1 MEHLNNTAT
10 GEAAGQEK
18 EFNLYRDIKFRTDGE
33 IYLGVVGPVRTGK
46 STFIKRFMDLLVLP
60 YMENEHEKLRALD
73 EMPQSGT
80 GKTITTT
87 EPKFIPQEAAEVT
100 LQDGINMKVRLVDC
114 VGFMIPG
121 AAGALEEDVER
132 MVKTP
137 WFEEEIPFTQ
147 AAEIGTEK
155 VIKDHSTIGIAVFSD
170 GSFGEFG
177 RNEYREA
184 EERTVQELKQMGK
197 PFLIILNSAKP
208 YSEDT
213 RLTAKELE
221 EKYHVAVLPVNC
233 EQMKQGDVQQIL
245 QEALYE
251 FPVSQ
256 IEFYMPKWV
265 EMLPNDHEMKQS
277 LIETVREMMK
287 SVSTMHQFMRQ
298 ELNRGAADGDT
309 GRGRNV
315 CEPGFSNRPEWIID
329 CPYINAAKL
338 EQISLAD
345 GTIRIALEVEE
356 SYYYELLSE
365 MMGQKV
371 ENEFQL
377 MQILKEFAAMK
388 REYVKVEEALDLVRR
403 KGYGVVAPEKGEI
416 SLAEPEIIRHGNKY
430 GVKIKAES
438 PSIHMIRANIETE
451 IAPIV
456 GTEEQ
461 AKDLIEYIKDA
472 GQAEEGIWD
481 TNIFGKTI
489 EQLVQDGIHGKI
501 GMMGDECQ
509 LKLQDTMQR
518 IVNESNGKMICI
530 II

>member
-1 MEHLNNTAT
+1 MEHLNTA
-10 GEAAGQEK
+10 GAAGAAAGKEN
-18 EFNLYRDIKFRTDGE
+18 EFNLYRDIRFRTNGE
-33 IYLGVVGPVRTGK
+33 IYLGIVGPVRTGK

-80 GKTITTT
+80 GRTITTT
-87 EPKFIPQEAAEVT
+87 EPKFIPKEAAEVT
-100 LQDGINMKVRLVDC
+100 LQDGIHMRVRLVDC

-137 WFEEEIPFTQ
+137 WFEEKIPFTQ

-170 GSFGEFG
+170 GSFGEFA
-177 RNEYREA
+177 RNDFMEA
-184 EERTVQELKQMGK
+184 EERTAQELKQMGK

-208 YSEDT
+208 YSEET
-213 RLTAKELE
+213 RQTAKELE
-221 EKYHVAVLPVNC
+221 EKYQVAVLPVNC
-233 EQMKQGDVQQIL
+233 EQMKQNDVQQIL

-256 IEFYMPKWV
+256 VEFYMPRWV
-265 EMLPNDHEMKQS
+265 EMLPGDHEMKQA
-277 LIETVREMMK
+277 LIETVRELMK
-287 SVSTMHQFMRQ
+287 SVSTMHQFMKQ
-298 ELNRGAADGDT
+298 GVTL
-309 GRGRNV
+309 
-315 CEPGFSNRPEWIID
+315 D
-329 CPYINAAKL
+329 CPYINAAKV

-345 GTIRIALEVEE
+345 GTIRIVLEVDE

-377 MQILKEFAAMK
+377 MQILREFAAMR
-388 REYVKVEEALDLVRR
+388 REYVKVEEALESVRR
-403 KGYGVVAPEKGEI
+403 KGYGVVSPEKGEI
-416 SLAEPEIIRHGNKY
+416 SLEAPEIIRHGNKY

-461 AKDLIEYIKDA
+461 AKDLIEYIKE
-472 GQAEEGIWD
+472 AEQEDMGIWE
-481 TNIFGKTI
+481 TNIFGKTV

-509 LKLQDTMQR
+509 LKLQETMQK

>member
-1 MEHLNNTAT
+1 MEHLNTAGGA
-10 GEAAGQEK
+10 GETAGREK
-18 EFNLYRDIKFRTDGE
+18 EFNLYRDIRFRTDGE

-87 EPKFIPQEAAEVT
+87 EPKFIPQEAAEIS

-170 GSFGEFG
+170 GSFGEFV
-177 RNEYREA
+177 RNDYREA

-208 YSEDT
+208 YSEET
-213 RLTAKELE
+213 KQTAKEME

-233 EQMKQGDVQQIL
+233 EQMKQGDVQEIL

-265 EMLPNDHEMKQS
+265 EMLPCEHEMKQAW
-277 LIETVREMMK
+277 IETVRELMK
-287 SVSTMHQFMRQ
+287 SVSTMHQFMKQ
-298 ELNRGAADGDT
+298 ELT
-309 GRGRNV
+309 L
-315 CEPGFSNRPEWIID
+315 D
-329 CPYINAAKL
+329 CPYINNVKL

-345 GTIRIALEVEE
+345 GTIRIMLEVEE

-365 MMGQKV
+365 MMGQRV
-371 ENEFQL
+371 ENEYQL
-377 MQILKEFAAMK
+377 MQILKEFAVMK
-388 REYVKVEEALDLVRR
+388 REYIKVEEALNLVRR

-416 SLAEPEIIRHGNKY
+416 SLEEPEIIRHGNKY

-461 AKDLIEYIKDA
+461 AKDLIEFIKA
-472 GQAEEGIWD
+472 EGQAENGIWD

>member
-1 MEHLNNTAT
+1 MEHLNTA
-10 GEAAGQEK
+10 GVAGGAAGEEK

-46 STFIKRFMDLLVLP
+46 STFIKRFMDLLVIP
-60 YMENEHEKLRALD
+60 YMENEHERLRAQD

-80 GKTITTT
+80 GRTITTT
-87 EPKFIPQEAAEVT
+87 EPKFIPKEAADIR
-100 LQDGINMKVRLVDC
+100 LQDGIHMKVRLVDC

-170 GSFGEFG
+170 GSFGEFA
-177 RNEYREA
+177 RNDYREA
-184 EERTVQELKQMGK
+184 EERTVQELRQMGK

-208 YSEDT
+208 YSEET
-213 RLTAKELE
+213 RQTAAELE

-233 EQMKQGDVQQIL
+233 EQMKQTDVQNIL

-256 IEFYMPKWV
+256 VEFYMPKWV
-265 EMLPNDHEMKQS
+265 EMLPADHEMKQA
-277 LIETVREMMK
+277 LIETVRELMK
-287 SVSTMHQFMRQ
+287 SVSTMHQFMKQ
-298 ELNRGAADGDT
+298 GLT
-309 GRGRNV
+309 M
-315 CEPGFSNRPEWIID
+315 D
-329 CPYINAAKL
+329 CPYINEAKL
-338 EQISLAD
+338 EQISLSD
-345 GTIRIALEVEE
+345 GTIRIVLEVEE
-356 SYYYELLSE
+356 HYYYELLSQ
-365 MMGQKV
+365 MMGQNV
-371 ENEFQL
+371 ENEYQL
-377 MQILKEFAAMK
+377 MQILREFAAMK
-388 REYVKVEEALDLVRR
+388 QEYVKVEEALDQVRR

-416 SLAEPEIIRHGNKY
+416 SLEEPEIIRHGNKY

-472 GQAEEGIWD
+472 DQGDEGIWE
-481 TNIFGKTI
+481 TNIFGKTV

-509 LKLQDTMQR
+509 LKLQETMQK

>member
-1 MEHLNNTAT
+1 MENYTINTYD
-10 GEAAGQEK
+10 
-18 EFNLYRDIKFRTDGE
+18 LYNDIKNRTGGE
-33 IYLGVVGPVRTGK
+33 IYIGVLGPVRTGK
-46 STFIKRFMDLLVLP
+46 STFIKRFMEEMVLP
-60 YMENEHEKLRALD
+60 YMEDEHARVRAQD
-73 EMPQSGT
+73 ELPQSAG

-87 EPKFIPQEAAEVT
+87 EPKFIPNEAANVV
-100 LQDGINMKVRLVDC
+100 LNGDIPVSVRLIDC
-114 VGFMIPG
+114 VGYMVEG
-121 AAGALEEDVER
+121 AAGHMEEDMER

-137 WFEEEIPFTQ
+137 WFDYEIPFTQ

-170 GSFGEFG
+170 GSFGEFA
-177 RNEYREA
+177 RNDYREA
-184 EERTVQELKQMGK
+184 EERTVQELRQMGK

-208 YSEDT
+208 YSEET
-213 RLTAKELE
+213 RQTAAELE

-233 EQMKQGDVQQIL
+233 EQMKQTDVQNIL

-256 IEFYMPKWV
+256 VEFYMPKWV
-265 EMLPNDHEMKQS
+265 EMLPADHEMKQA
-277 LIETVREMMK
+277 LIETVRELMK
-287 SVSTMHQFMRQ
+287 SVSTMHQFMKQ
-298 ELNRGAADGDT
+298 GLT
-309 GRGRNV
+309 M
-315 CEPGFSNRPEWIID
+315 D
-329 CPYINAAKL
+329 CPYINEAKL
-338 EQISLAD
+338 EQISLSD
-345 GTIRIALEVEE
+345 GTIRIVLEVEE
-356 SYYYELLSE
+356 HYYYELLSQ
-365 MMGQKV
+365 MMGQNV
-371 ENEFQL
+371 ENEYQL
-377 MQILKEFAAMK
+377 MQILREFAAMK
-388 REYVKVEEALDLVRR
+388 QEYVKVEEALDQVRR

-416 SLAEPEIIRHGNKY
+416 SLEEPEIIRHGNKY

-472 GQAEEGIWD
+472 DQGDEGIWE
-481 TNIFGKTI
+481 TNIFGKTV

-509 LKLQDTMQR
+509 LKLQETMQK

>member
-1 MEHLNNTAT
+1 M
-10 GEAAGQEK
+10 
-18 EFNLYRDIKFRTDGE
+18 
-33 IYLGVVGPVRTGK
+33 
-46 STFIKRFMDLLVLP
+46 LP

-73 EMPQSGT
+73 EMPQSGI
-80 GKTITTT
+80 GRTITTT
-87 EPKFIPQEAAEVT
+87 EPKFIPKEAADIS

-121 AAGALEEDVER
+121 AAGALEEDAER

-137 WFEEEIPFTQ
+137 WFEEEIPFTK
-147 AAEIGTEK
+147 AAEVGTEK
-155 VIKDHSTIGIAVFSD
+155 VIKDHSTIGIAIFSD
-170 GSFGEFG
+170 GSFGEFK
-177 RNEYREA
+177 RNDFIEA
-184 EERTVQELKQMGK
+184 EERTAKELKEMGK

-213 RLTAKELE
+213 KQTAKELE

-233 EQMKQGDVQQIL
+233 EQMKQSDVQQIL

-256 IEFYMPKWV
+256 VEFYMPKWV
-265 EMLPNDHEMKQS
+265 EMLSGDHEMKQA
-277 LIETVREMMK
+277 LIETVRELMK
-287 SVSTMHQFMRQ
+287 TVSTMHQFIKQDLVM
-298 ELNRGAADGDT
+298 
-309 GRGRNV
+309 
-315 CEPGFSNRPEWIID
+315 D
-329 CPYINAAKL
+329 CPYINAAKI

-345 GTIRIALEVEE
+345 GTIRIVLEVDE
-356 SYYYELLSE
+356 SYYYELLSD

-377 MQILKEFAAMK
+377 MQILREFAIMK
-388 REYVKVEEALDLVRR
+388 QEYVKVEEALEQVRR
-403 KGYGVVAPEKGEI
+403 KGYGVVAPERGEI
-416 SLAEPEIIRHGNKY
+416 SLEEPEIIRHGNKY

-461 AKDLIEYIKDA
+461 AKDLIEYIKE
-472 GQAEEGIWD
+472 AEQGDEGIWE
-481 TNIFGKTI
+481 TNIFGKTV

-509 LKLQDTMQR
+509 LKLQETMQK

>member
-1 MEHLNNTAT
+1 MEHLDIA
-10 GEAAGQEK
+10 GAAGAAAGEEK

-80 GKTITTT
+80 GRTITTT
-87 EPKFIPQEAAEVT
+87 EPKFIPKEAAEIR

-147 AAEIGTEK
+147 AAEVGTEK

-170 GSFGEFG
+170 GSFGEFA
-177 RNEYREA
+177 RNDFKEA
-184 EERTVQELKQMGK
+184 EERTAQELKQMGK

-208 YSEDT
+208 YSEET
-213 RLTAKELE
+213 KQTAKELE
-221 EKYHVAVLPVNC
+221 EKYQVSVLPVNC
-233 EQMKQGDVQQIL
+233 EQMKQSDIQQIL

-256 IEFYMPKWV
+256 VEFYMPKWV
-265 EMLPNDHEMKQS
+265 EMLPYDHEMKQA
-277 LIETVREMMK
+277 LIETVRELMK
-287 SVSTMHQFMRQ
+287 SVSTMHQFMKQ
-298 ELNRGAADGDT
+298 E
-309 GRGRNV
+309 
-315 CEPGFSNRPEWIID
+315 EWIMD
-329 CPYINAAKL
+329 CPYINTAKL

-345 GTIRIALEVEE
+345 GTIRIVLEVDE
-356 SYYYELLSE
+356 SYYYELLSD

-377 MQILKEFAAMK
+377 MQILREFAEMK
-388 REYVKVEEALDLVRR
+388 REYVKVEEALDQVRR

-416 SLAEPEIIRHGNKY
+416 SLEEPEIIRHGNKY

-461 AKDLIEYIKDA
+461 AKDLIEYIKEADQ
-472 GQAEEGIWD
+472 GNEGIWE
-481 TNIFGKTI
+481 TNIFGKTV

-509 LKLQDTMQR
+509 LKLQETMQK

>member
-1 MEHLNNTAT
+1 MEHLNTA
-10 GEAAGQEK
+10 GAAGAAAGKEN
-18 EFNLYRDIKFRTDGE
+18 EFNLYRDIRFRTNGE
-33 IYLGVVGPVRTGK
+33 IYLGIVGPVRTGK

-80 GKTITTT
+80 GRTITTT
-87 EPKFIPQEAAEVT
+87 EPKFIPKEAAEVT
-100 LQDGINMKVRLVDC
+100 LQDGIHMRVRLVDC

-137 WFEEEIPFTQ
+137 WFEEKIPFTQ

-170 GSFGEFG
+170 GSFGEFA
-177 RNEYREA
+177 RNDFMEA

-208 YSEDT
+208 YSEET
-213 RLTAKELE
+213 RQTAKELE
-221 EKYHVAVLPVNC
+221 EKYQVAVLPVNC
-233 EQMKQGDVQQIL
+233 EQMKQNDVQQIL

-256 IEFYMPKWV
+256 VEFYMPRWV
-265 EMLPNDHEMKQS
+265 EMLPGDHEMKQA
-277 LIETVREMMK
+277 LIETVRELMK
-287 SVSTMHQFMRQ
+287 SVSTMHQFMKQ
-298 ELNRGAADGDT
+298 GVTL
-309 GRGRNV
+309 
-315 CEPGFSNRPEWIID
+315 D
-329 CPYINAAKL
+329 CPYINAAKV

-345 GTIRIALEVEE
+345 GTIRIVLEVDE

-377 MQILKEFAAMK
+377 MQILREFAAMR
-388 REYVKVEEALDLVRR
+388 REYVKVEEALESVRR
-403 KGYGVVAPEKGEI
+403 KGYGVVSPEKGEI
-416 SLAEPEIIRHGNKY
+416 SLEAPEIIRHGNKY

-461 AKDLIEYIKDA
+461 AKDLIEYIKE
-472 GQAEEGIWD
+472 AEQEDMGIWE
-481 TNIFGKTI
+481 TNIFGKTV

-509 LKLQDTMQR
+509 LKLQETMQK

>member
-1 MEHLNNTAT
+1 MEHLNTA
-10 GEAAGQEK
+10 GAAGAAAGK
-18 EFNLYRDIKFRTDGE
+18 ENDFNLYRDIRFRTNGE

-80 GKTITTT
+80 GRTITTT
-87 EPKFIPQEAAEVT
+87 EPKFIPKEAAEVS
-100 LQDGINMKVRLVDC
+100 LQDGIHMRVRLVDC

-137 WFEEEIPFTQ
+137 WFEEKIPFTQ

-170 GSFGEFG
+170 GSFGEFA
-177 RNEYREA
+177 RNDFKEA
-184 EERTVQELKQMGK
+184 EERTAQELKQMGK

-208 YSEDT
+208 YSEET
-213 RLTAKELE
+213 RQTAKELE
-221 EKYHVAVLPVNC
+221 EKYQVAVLPVNC
-233 EQMKQGDVQQIL
+233 EQMKQADVQQIL

-256 IEFYMPKWV
+256 VEFYMPRWV
-265 EMLPNDHEMKQS
+265 EMLPGDHEMKQA
-277 LIETVREMMK
+277 LIETVRELMK
-287 SVSTMHQFMRQ
+287 SVSTMHQFMKQ
-298 ELNRGAADGDT
+298 GVT
-309 GRGRNV
+309 M
-315 CEPGFSNRPEWIID
+315 D
-329 CPYINAAKL
+329 CPYINAAKV

-345 GTIRIALEVEE
+345 GTIRIVLEVEE

-377 MQILKEFAAMK
+377 MQILREFAAMR
-388 REYVKVEEALDLVRR
+388 REYVKVEEALESVRR
-403 KGYGVVAPEKGEI
+403 KGYGVVSPEKGEI
-416 SLAEPEIIRHGNKY
+416 SLEEPEIIRHGNKY

-461 AKDLIEYIKDA
+461 ARDLIEYIKE
-472 GQAEEGIWD
+472 AEREDMGIWD
-481 TNIFGKTI
+481 TNIFGKTV

-509 LKLQDTMQR
+509 LKLQETMQK

>member
-1 MEHLNNTAT
+1 MEHLDVA
-10 GEAAGQEK
+10 GAAGAAAGEEK

-80 GKTITTT
+80 GRTITTT
-87 EPKFIPQEAAEVT
+87 EPKFIPQEAAQVR
-100 LQDGINMKVRLVDC
+100 LQDGIDMKVRLVDC

-170 GSFGEFG
+170 GSFGEFERG
-177 RNEYREA
+177 DFKEA
-184 EERTVQELKQMGK
+184 EERTAQELKQMGK

-208 YSEDT
+208 YSEET
-213 RLTAKELE
+213 KQTARELE
-221 EKYHVAVLPVNC
+221 EKYRVAVLPVNC
-233 EQMKQGDVQQIL
+233 EQMKKNDVQQIL

-256 IEFYMPKWV
+256 VEFYMPRWV
-265 EMLPNDHEMKQS
+265 EMLPNDHEMKQA
-277 LIETVREMMK
+277 LIETVRELMK
-287 SVSTMHQFMRQ
+287 SVSTMHQFMKQ
-298 ELNRGAADGDT
+298 ELT
-309 GRGRNV
+309 M
-315 CEPGFSNRPEWIID
+315 D
-329 CPYINAAKL
+329 CPYINTAKL

-345 GTIRIALEVEE
+345 GTIRIVLEVDEK
-356 SYYYELLSE
+356 YYYELLSE

-377 MQILKEFAAMK
+377 MQILREFAEMK
-388 REYVKVEEALDLVRR
+388 REYVKVEAALDQVRR

-416 SLAEPEIIRHGNKY
+416 SLDEPEIIRHGNKY

-438 PSIHMIRANIETE
+438 PSIHMIKANIETE

-461 AKDLIEYIKDA
+461 AKDLIEYIKEADQ
-472 GQAEEGIWD
+472 GDEGIWE
-481 TNIFGKTI
+481 TNIFGKTV

-509 LKLQDTMQR
+509 MKLQETMQK

>member
-1 MEHLNNTAT
+1 MEHLNTAGGA
-10 GEAAGQEK
+10 GETAGREK
-18 EFNLYRDIKFRTDGE
+18 EFNLYRDIRFRTDGE

-87 EPKFIPQEAAEVT
+87 EPKFIPQEAAEIS

-170 GSFGEFG
+170 GSFGEFV
-177 RNEYREA
+177 RNDYREA

-208 YSEDT
+208 YSEET
-213 RLTAKELE
+213 KQTAKEME

-233 EQMKQGDVQQIL
+233 EQMKQGDVQEIL

-265 EMLPNDHEMKQS
+265 EMLPCEHEMKQA
-277 LIETVREMMK
+277 LIETVRELMK
-287 SVSTMHQFMRQ
+287 SVSTMHQFMKQ
-298 ELNRGAADGDT
+298 ELT
-309 GRGRNV
+309 L
-315 CEPGFSNRPEWIID
+315 D
-329 CPYINAAKL
+329 CPYINNVKL

-345 GTIRIALEVEE
+345 GTIRIMLEVEE

-365 MMGQKV
+365 MMGQRV
-371 ENEFQL
+371 ENEYQL
-377 MQILKEFAAMK
+377 MQILKEFAVMK
-388 REYVKVEEALDLVRR
+388 REYIKVEEALNLVRR

-416 SLAEPEIIRHGNKY
+416 SLEEPEIIRHGNKY

-461 AKDLIEYIKDA
+461 AKDLIEFIKA
-472 GQAEEGIWD
+472 EGQAENGIWD

>member
-1 MEHLNNTAT
+1 MEHLNTA
-10 GEAAGQEK
+10 GGAAETAGKEK

-60 YMENEHEKLRALD
+60 YMENEHEKQRAMD

-80 GKTITTT
+80 GRTITTT
-87 EPKFIPQEAAEVT
+87 EPKFIPQEAAEVS

-170 GSFGEFG
+170 GSFGEFARG
-177 RNEYREA
+177 DYREA

-208 YSEDT
+208 YSEET
-213 RLTAKELE
+213 KQTAQELE
-221 EKYHVAVLPVNC
+221 ERYHVAVLPVNC
-233 EQMKQGDVQQIL
+233 EQMKPGDIQEIL

-265 EMLPNDHEMKQS
+265 EMLPNDHEMKQA
-277 LIETVREMMK
+277 LIETVRELMK
-287 SVSTMHQFMRQ
+287 TVSTMHQFMKQ
-298 ELNRGAADGDT
+298 ELT
-309 GRGRNV
+309 L
-315 CEPGFSNRPEWIID
+315 D
-329 CPYINAAKL
+329 CPYINNVKL

-345 GTIRIALEVEE
+345 GTIKIALEVEE
-356 SYYYELLSE
+356 SYYYELLSD

-377 MQILKEFAAMK
+377 MQLLKEFAQMK
-388 REYVKVEEALDLVRR
+388 REYVKVEEALDQVRI

-416 SLAEPEIIRHGNKY
+416 SLEEPEIIRHGNKY

-456 GTEEQ
+456 GTEQQ
-461 AKDLIEYIKDA
+461 AKDLIEYIKEA
-472 GQAEEGIWD
+472 EQAEEGIWD

>member
-1 MEHLNNTAT
+1 MEQLNAVNGAGDAT
-10 GEAAGQEK
+10 GKEK
-18 EFNLYRDIKFRTDGE
+18 EFNLYRDIRFRTDGE

-60 YMENEHEKLRALD
+60 YMENEHDRMRAQD
-73 EMPQSGT
+73 EMPQSGV

-87 EPKFIPQEAAEVT
+87 EPKFIPQEAAEIF
-100 LQDGINMKVRLVDC
+100 LQDGLNMKVRLVDC

-121 AAGALEEDVER
+121 AAGALEEDTER

-137 WFEEEIPFTQ
+137 WFEEDIPFTQ

-155 VIKDHSTIGIAVFSD
+155 VIKDHSTIGIAVFCD

-177 RNEYREA
+177 RNDFREA
-184 EERTVQELKQMGK
+184 EERTIRELKEMGK
-197 PFLIILNSAKP
+197 PFLIVLNSARP
-208 YSEDT
+208 YSEET
-213 RLTAKELE
+213 KQMAKELE
-221 EKYHVAVLPVNC
+221 EKYLVTALPMNC
-233 EQMKQGDVQQIL
+233 EQMKQGDVRQIL

-265 EMLPNDHEMKQS
+265 EMLPGDHEMKKA
-277 LIETVREMMK
+277 LVETVRELMK
-287 SVSTMHQFMRQ
+287 NVTTMHQFMKQ
-298 ELNRGAADGDT
+298 EL
-309 GRGRNV
+309 
-315 CEPGFSNRPEWIID
+315 ILD
-329 CPYINAAKL
+329 CPYIENAKL

-345 GTIRIALEVEE
+345 GTIRITLEVEE
-356 SYYYELLSE
+356 RYYYELLSE

-371 ENEFQL
+371 ESEFQL
-377 MQILKEFAAMK
+377 MQLLKEFAQMK
-388 REYVKVEEALDLVRR
+388 KEYVKVQEALDCVRR
-403 KGYGVVAPEKGEI
+403 KGYGVVTPEKGEI
-416 SLAEPEIIRHGNKY
+416 SLEEPEVIRHGNKY

-461 AKDLIEYIKDA
+461 AKDLIAFIK
-472 GQAEEGIWD
+472 EEEQNEDGIWE

-509 LKLQDTMQR
+509 LKLQDTMQK

>member
-1 MEHLNNTAT
+1 MEHLNTA
-10 GEAAGQEK
+10 GGAAETAGNDK

-87 EPKFIPQEAAEVT
+87 EPKFIPQEAAQIA

-213 RLTAKELE
+213 RLTARELE

-265 EMLPNDHEMKQS
+265 EMLPHDHEMKQS

-287 SVSTMHQFMRQ
+287 SVSTMHQFMKQ
-298 ELNRGAADGDT
+298 ELT
-309 GRGRNV
+309 M
-315 CEPGFSNRPEWIID
+315 D

-345 GTIRIALEVEE
+345 GTIRIVLEVEE

>member
-1 MEHLNNTAT
+1 MEHLNTAGAPGVLA
-10 GEAAGQEK
+10 GEEK

-80 GKTITTT
+80 GRTITTT
-87 EPKFIPQEAAEVT
+87 EPKFIPKEAAEIS
-100 LQDGINMKVRLVDC
+100 LQDGISMKVRLVDC

-121 AAGALEEDVER
+121 AAGALEEDAER

-137 WFEEEIPFTQ
+137 WFEEKIPFTQ

-170 GSFGEFG
+170 GSFGEFK
-177 RNEYREA
+177 RNDFTEA
-184 EERTVQELKQMGK
+184 EERTSSELKQMGK

-208 YSEDT
+208 YSEET
-213 RLTAKELE
+213 RQTAKELE
-221 EKYHVAVLPVNC
+221 EKYRVAVLPVNC
-233 EQMKQGDVQQIL
+233 EQMKQSDVQQIL

-256 IEFYMPKWV
+256 VEFYMPKWV
-265 EMLPNDHEMKQS
+265 EMLPADHEMKQA
-277 LIETVREMMK
+277 LVETVRELMR
-287 SVSTMHQFMRQ
+287 SVSTMHQFMKQ
-298 ELNRGAADGDT
+298 DL
-309 GRGRNV
+309 V
-315 CEPGFSNRPEWIID
+315 MD
-329 CPYINAAKL
+329 CPYINAVKL

-345 GTIRIALEVEE
+345 GTIRIALEVDE

-377 MQILKEFAAMK
+377 MQILREFAAM
-388 REYVKVEEALDLVRR
+388 RNEYVKVEQALESVRR
-403 KGYGVVAPEKGEI
+403 KGYGVVSPEKGEI
-416 SLAEPEIIRHGNKY
+416 SLEEPEIIRHGNKY

-472 GQAEEGIWD
+472 EQGDEGIWE
-481 TNIFGKTI
+481 TNIFGKTV

-509 LKLQDTMQR
+509 LKLQETMQK

>member
-1 MEHLNNTAT
+1 MEQLNTAGKMAET
-10 GEAAGQEK
+10 TEKDK

-73 EMPQSGT
+73 EMPQSGV

-87 EPKFIPQEAAEVT
+87 EPKFIPKEAAEIS
-100 LQDGINMKVRLVDC
+100 LQDGLNMKVRLVDC

-132 MVKTP
+132 LVKTP
-137 WFEEEIPFTQ
+137 WFEEDIPFTK

-177 RNEYREA
+177 RNDFREA
-184 EERTVQELKQMGK
+184 EERTVQELKEMGK
-197 PFLIILNSAKP
+197 PFLIILNSARP
-208 YSEDT
+208 YSEET
-213 RLTAKELE
+213 KQTAKELE
-221 EKYHVAVLPVNC
+221 EKYQVTVLPVNC
-233 EQMKQGDVQQIL
+233 EQMKQGDVREIL

-265 EMLPNDHEMKQS
+265 EMLPCDHEMKKA
-277 LIETVREMMK
+277 LIETVRELMK
-287 SVSTMHQFMRQ
+287 SVTTMHQFMKQ
-298 ELNRGAADGDT
+298 EPTL
-309 GRGRNV
+309 
-315 CEPGFSNRPEWIID
+315 D
-329 CPYINAAKL
+329 CPYIENAKL

-345 GTIRIALEVEE
+345 GTIRIVLEVEE
-356 SYYYELLSE
+356 KYYYELLSE
-365 MMGQKV
+365 MMGQEV
-371 ENEFQL
+371 ESEFQL
-377 MQILKEFAAMK
+377 MQLLREFAQMK
-388 REYVKVEEALDLVRR
+388 REYVKVQEALDSVRR
-403 KGYGVVAPEKGEI
+403 KGYGVVTPEKGEI
-416 SLAEPEIIRHGNKY
+416 SLEEPEVIRHGNKY

-461 AKDLIEYIKDA
+461 AKDLIAFIK
-472 GQAEEGIWD
+472 EEEQSEAGIWD

-509 LKLQDTMQR
+509 LKLQDTMQK

>member
-1 MEHLNNTAT
+1 MEHLNTA
-10 GEAAGQEK
+10 GAAGAAAGKEN
-18 EFNLYRDIKFRTDGE
+18 EFNLYRDIRFRTNGE
-33 IYLGVVGPVRTGK
+33 IYLGIVGPVRTGK

-80 GKTITTT
+80 GRTITTT
-87 EPKFIPQEAAEVT
+87 EPKFIPKEAAEVT
-100 LQDGINMKVRLVDC
+100 LQDGIHMMVRLVDC

-137 WFEEEIPFTQ
+137 WFEEKIPFTQ

-170 GSFGEFG
+170 GSFGEFA
-177 RNEYREA
+177 RNDFMEA

-208 YSEDT
+208 YSEET
-213 RLTAKELE
+213 RQTAKELE
-221 EKYHVAVLPVNC
+221 EKYQVAVLPVNC
-233 EQMKQGDVQQIL
+233 EQMKQNDVQQIL

-256 IEFYMPKWV
+256 VEFYMPRWV
-265 EMLPNDHEMKQS
+265 EMLPGDHEMKQA
-277 LIETVREMMK
+277 LIETVRELMK
-287 SVSTMHQFMRQ
+287 SVSTMHQFMKQ
-298 ELNRGAADGDT
+298 GVTL
-309 GRGRNV
+309 
-315 CEPGFSNRPEWIID
+315 D
-329 CPYINAAKL
+329 CPYINAAKV

-345 GTIRIALEVEE
+345 GTIRIVLEVDE

-377 MQILKEFAAMK
+377 MQILREFAAMR
-388 REYVKVEEALDLVRR
+388 REYVKVEEALESVRR
-403 KGYGVVAPEKGEI
+403 KGYGVVSPEKGEI
-416 SLAEPEIIRHGNKY
+416 SLEAPEIIRHGNKY

-461 AKDLIEYIKDA
+461 AKDLIEYIKE
-472 GQAEEGIWD
+472 AEQEDMGIWE
-481 TNIFGKTI
+481 TNIFGKTV

-509 LKLQDTMQR
+509 LKLQETMQK

>member
-1 MEHLNNTAT
+1 MEHLHTAGGA
-10 GEAAGQEK
+10 GEPAGREK
-18 EFNLYRDIKFRTDGE
+18 EFNLYRDIRFRTDGE

-73 EMPQSGT
+73 EMPQRGT

-87 EPKFIPQEAAEVT
+87 EPKFIPQEAAEIS

-155 VIKDHSTIGIAVFSD
+155 GIKDHSTIGIAVFSD
-170 GSFGEFG
+170 GSFGEFV
-177 RNEYREA
+177 RNDYREA

-208 YSEDT
+208 YSEET
-213 RLTAKELE
+213 KQTAKEME

-233 EQMKQGDVQQIL
+233 EQMKQGDVQEIL

-265 EMLPNDHEMKQS
+265 EMLPCEHEMKQA
-277 LIETVREMMK
+277 LIETVRELMK
-287 SVSTMHQFMRQ
+287 SVSTMHQFMKQ
-298 ELNRGAADGDT
+298 ELT
-309 GRGRNV
+309 L
-315 CEPGFSNRPEWIID
+315 D
-329 CPYINAAKL
+329 CPYINNVKL

-345 GTIRIALEVEE
+345 GTIRIVLEVEE

-365 MMGQKV
+365 MMGQRV
-371 ENEFQL
+371 ENEYQL
-377 MQILKEFAAMK
+377 MQILKEFAVMK
-388 REYVKVEEALDLVRR
+388 REYIKVEEALNLVRR

-416 SLAEPEIIRHGNKY
+416 SLEEPEIIRHGNKY

-461 AKDLIEYIKDA
+461 AKDLIEFIKA
-472 GQAEEGIWD
+472 EEQAENGIWD

>member
-1 MEHLNNTAT
+1 MEHLNTA
-10 GEAAGQEK
+10 GAAGAAAGKEN
-18 EFNLYRDIKFRTDGE
+18 EFNLYRDIRFRTNGE
-33 IYLGVVGPVRTGK
+33 IYLGIVGPVRTGK

-80 GKTITTT
+80 GRTITTT
-87 EPKFIPQEAAEVT
+87 EPKFIPKEAAEVT
-100 LQDGINMKVRLVDC
+100 LQDGIHMMVRLVDC

-137 WFEEEIPFTQ
+137 WFEEKIPFTQ

-170 GSFGEFG
+170 GSFGEFA
-177 RNEYREA
+177 RNDFMEA

-208 YSEDT
+208 YSEET
-213 RLTAKELE
+213 RQTAKELE
-221 EKYHVAVLPVNC
+221 EKYQVAVLPVNC
-233 EQMKQGDVQQIL
+233 EQMKQNDVQQIL

-256 IEFYMPKWV
+256 VEFYMPRWV
-265 EMLPNDHEMKQS
+265 EMLPGDHEMKQA
-277 LIETVREMMK
+277 LIETVRELMK
-287 SVSTMHQFMRQ
+287 SVSTMYQFMKQ
-298 ELNRGAADGDT
+298 GVTL
-309 GRGRNV
+309 
-315 CEPGFSNRPEWIID
+315 D
-329 CPYINAAKL
+329 CPYINAAKV

-345 GTIRIALEVEE
+345 GTIRIVLEVDE

-377 MQILKEFAAMK
+377 MQILREFAAMR
-388 REYVKVEEALDLVRR
+388 REYVKVEEALESVRR
-403 KGYGVVAPEKGEI
+403 KGYGVVSPEKGEI
-416 SLAEPEIIRHGNKY
+416 SLEAPEIIRHGNKY

-461 AKDLIEYIKDA
+461 AKDLIEYIKE
-472 GQAEEGIWD
+472 AEQEDMGIWE
-481 TNIFGKTI
+481 TNIFGKTV

-509 LKLQDTMQR
+509 LKLQETMQK

>member
-1 MEHLNNTAT
+1 MDLNTK
-10 GEAAGQEK
+10 K
-18 EFNLYRDIKFRTDGE
+18 EYDLYKDIQLRCGGE
-33 IYLGVVGPVRTGK
+33 IYIGVVGPVRTGK
-46 STFIKRFMDLLVLP
+46 STFIKRFMDLMVLP
-60 YMENEHEKLRALD
+60 NMTESYEKERVVD
-73 EMPQSGT
+73 ELPQSAG

-87 EPKFIPQEAAEVT
+87 EPKFIPKEAAKLT
-100 LQDGINMKVRLVDC
+100 LGDGVEARIRLIDC
-114 VGFMIPG
+114 VGYMVDG
-121 AAGALEEDVER
+121 ASGHMENDMER

-265 EMLPNDHEMKQS
+265 EMLPNDHEMKQA
-277 LIETVREMMK
+277 LIETVRELMK
-287 SVSTMHQFMRQ
+287 SVSTMHQFMKQ
-298 ELNRGAADGDT
+298 ELT
-309 GRGRNV
+309 L
-315 CEPGFSNRPEWIID
+315 D
-329 CPYINAAKL
+329 CPYINAVKL

-345 GTIRIALEVEE
+345 GTIRIVLEVEE

-377 MQILKEFAAMK
+377 MQILKEFAEMK
-388 REYVKVEEALDLVRR
+388 REYVKVEEALEQVRR

-416 SLAEPEIIRHGNKY
+416 SLEEPEIIRHGNKY

-472 GQAEEGIWD
+472 EQAEEGIWD

>member
-1 MEHLNNTAT
+1 MEHLNTAGGA
-10 GEAAGQEK
+10 GETAGREK
-18 EFNLYRDIKFRTDGE
+18 EFNLYRDIRFRTDGE

-87 EPKFIPQEAAEVT
+87 EPKFIPQEAAEIS

-114 VGFMIPG
+114 VGFMILG

-170 GSFGEFG
+170 GSFGEFV
-177 RNEYREA
+177 RNDYREA

-208 YSEDT
+208 YSEET
-213 RLTAKELE
+213 KQTAKEME

-233 EQMKQGDVQQIL
+233 EQMKQGDVQEIL

-265 EMLPNDHEMKQS
+265 EMLPCEHEMKQA
-277 LIETVREMMK
+277 LIETVRELMK
-287 SVSTMHQFMRQ
+287 SVSTMHQFMKQ
-298 ELNRGAADGDT
+298 ELT
-309 GRGRNV
+309 L
-315 CEPGFSNRPEWIID
+315 D
-329 CPYINAAKL
+329 CPYINNVKL

-345 GTIRIALEVEE
+345 GTIRIMLEVEE

-365 MMGQKV
+365 MMGQRV
-371 ENEFQL
+371 ENEYQL
-377 MQILKEFAAMK
+377 MQILKEFAVMK
-388 REYVKVEEALDLVRR
+388 REYIKVEEALNLVRR

-416 SLAEPEIIRHGNKY
+416 SLEEPEIIRHGNKY

-461 AKDLIEYIKDA
+461 AKDLIEFIKA
-472 GQAEEGIWD
+472 EGQAENGIWD

>member
-1 MEHLNNTAT
+1 
-10 GEAAGQEK
+10 
-18 EFNLYRDIKFRTDGE
+18 
-33 IYLGVVGPVRTGK
+33 
-46 STFIKRFMDLLVLP
+46 
-60 YMENEHEKLRALD
+60 
-73 EMPQSGT
+73 
-80 GKTITTT
+80 
-87 EPKFIPQEAAEVT
+87 
-100 LQDGINMKVRLVDC
+100 
-114 VGFMIPG
+114 
-121 AAGALEEDVER
+121 

-265 EMLPNDHEMKQS
+265 EMLPNDHEMKQA
-277 LIETVREMMK
+277 LIETVRELMK
-287 SVSTMHQFMRQ
+287 SVSTMHQFMKQ
-298 ELNRGAADGDT
+298 ELT
-309 GRGRNV
+309 L
-315 CEPGFSNRPEWIID
+315 D
-329 CPYINAAKL
+329 CPYINAVKL

-345 GTIRIALEVEE
+345 GTIRIVLEVEE

-377 MQILKEFAAMK
+377 MQILKEFAEMK
-388 REYVKVEEALDLVRR
+388 REYVKVEEALDQVRR

-416 SLAEPEIIRHGNKY
+416 SLEEPEIIRHGNKY

-472 GQAEEGIWD
+472 EQAEEGIWD